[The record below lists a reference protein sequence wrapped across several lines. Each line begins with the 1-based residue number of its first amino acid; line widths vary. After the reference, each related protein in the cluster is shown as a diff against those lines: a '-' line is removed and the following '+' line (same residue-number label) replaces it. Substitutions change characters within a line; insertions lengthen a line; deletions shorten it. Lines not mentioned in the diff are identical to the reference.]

1 MWPPRRTGAMH
12 QHSASQHVGE
22 RSDALAVLQALEALG
37 GSADREM
44 LQKLPELQA
53 QGIHITDDAMVAEQM
68 KKTSIRLVKASYRN
82 IKITTPEDIAV
93 AEAFLS

>member
-1 MWPPRRTGAMH
+1 MFEKNLIT
-12 QHSASQHVGE
+12 
-22 RSDALAVLQALEALG
+22 EAY
-37 GSADREM
+37 REM

-53 QGIHITDDAMVAEQM
+53 QGIRITDDAMVAEQM
-68 KKTSIRLVKASYRN
+68 KKTRIRLVEASYCN

>member
-1 MWPPRRTGAMH
+1 
-12 QHSASQHVGE
+12 
-22 RSDALAVLQALEALG
+22 
-37 GSADREM
+37 
-44 LQKLPELQA
+44 
-53 QGIHITDDAMVAEQM
+53 MVAEQM

>member
-1 MWPPRRTGAMH
+1 MWIIQTPQVFEKNLIT
-12 QHSASQHVGE
+12 
-22 RSDALAVLQALEALG
+22 EAY
-37 GSADREM
+37 REM